1 MIVKTDSEF
10 VVKVADRWLKNW
22 KANDFMKKDGTPVKN
37 RPYLEELDRLLSM
50 IEVNLDFCL
59 TILFT

>member
-1 MIVKTDSEF
+1 
-10 VVKVADRWLKNW
+10 
-22 KANDFMKKDGTPVKN
+22 MKKDGTPVKN